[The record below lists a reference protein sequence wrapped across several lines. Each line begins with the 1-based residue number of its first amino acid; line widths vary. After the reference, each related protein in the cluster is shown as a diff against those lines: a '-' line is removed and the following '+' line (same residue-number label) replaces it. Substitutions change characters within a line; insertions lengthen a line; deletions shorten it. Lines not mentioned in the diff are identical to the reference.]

1 MKDYSIYLADI
12 IEAMAKIQ
20 RYTDGLT
27 FESFAANEM
36 AVDAVNRNLEI
47 VGEAARSIPES
58 IRNSNPQIPWQR
70 MIGLRNMVI
79 HAYFGI
85 DLSIVWEIVRV
96 NIPDTRP
103 LIEAMLKAMED

>member
-36 AVDAVNRNLEI
+36 VVDAVNRNLEI
-47 VGEAARSIPES
+47 IGEAARSIPES

-79 HAYFGI
+79 HEYFGI

>member
-36 AVDAVNRNLEI
+36 VVDAVNRNLEI
-47 VGEAARSIPES
+47 IGEAARSIPES
-58 IRNSNPQIPWQR
+58 IRNSNSQIPWQR
-70 MIGLRNMVI
+70 MIGLRNIVI
-79 HAYFGI
+79 HEYFGI
-85 DLSIVWEIVRV
+85 DLNIVWEIVRV
-96 NIPDTRP
+96 NIPETRP
-103 LIEAMLKAMED
+103 LMEAMLKAMED

>member
-103 LIEAMLKAMED
+103 LIEAMLKAMEH

>member
-1 MKDYSIYLADI
+1 MKDSTIYLSDI

-36 AVDAVNRNLEI
+36 VVDAVNRNLEI
-47 VGEAARSIPES
+47 IGEAARSIPEG

-70 MIGLRNMVI
+70 MIGLRNIVV
-79 HAYFGI
+79 HEYFGI
-85 DLSIVWEIVRV
+85 DLNIVWEIVRV
-96 NIPDTRP
+96 NIPETRP
-103 LIEAMLKAMED
+103 LMEAMLKAMED

>member
-1 MKDYSIYLADI
+1 MKDYTIYLADI

-70 MIGLRNMVI
+70 MIGLRNIVI
-79 HAYFGI
+79 HEYFGI
-85 DLSIVWEIVRV
+85 DLSIVWEIARV

-103 LIEAMLKAMED
+103 LIEAMLKAMEH